1 MNIIYLF
8 ELNQK
13 IGLGHFSR
21 GLSLARSLIKNNHK
35 CDLATIENINFKK
48 EFYKYLNQFDIPYFN
63 FNGFDLF
70 EIHLRKE
77 KFDYVIID
85 FANYERYKENKLIN
99 IIKKYSL
106 LICIDDITKRRL
118 KADINFYPPIN
129 WVKNLDWDLFLG
141 KNFIGKEYTVLR
153 PDLER
158 YKNKSDSNY
167 EYKYDY
173 CITIGGS
180 DPNSI
185 SIKIAN
191 LIYEISPH
199 KNICIIYGPL
209 YKKNISLKRN
219 NISIFYNPDNY
230 IEIITN
236 SQKIITSFGV
246 TMYEL
251 DYLKK
256 QTYFFVSHEDH
267 ILSAEYFINLP
278 NFKYLGFYKN
288 LSKKTFEETLEKE
301 FKKFTFKENTLIN
314 SKIIKRLIER
324 LSD

>member
-8 ELNQK
+8 ESNQN
-13 IGLGHFSR
+13 IGLGHCSR
-21 GLSLARSLIKNNHK
+21 GLSLAKSLIKNNHK
-35 CDLATIENINFKK
+35 CDLATFENLDFKK
-48 EFYKYLNQFDIPYFN
+48 EFHKYLNKFDIPYFN
-63 FNGFDLF
+63 FHSIDLF
-70 EIHLRKE
+70 EIYLRKE

-85 FANYERYKENKLIN
+85 FANFEKDKENILIN
-99 IIKKYSL
+99 LIKKYSL

-129 WVKNLDWDLFLG
+129 WVKNLDWNLFKG
-141 KNFIGKEYTVLR
+141 KNFIGIEYAVLR
-153 PDLER
+153 PDLEI
-158 YKNKSDSNY
+158 YKYKSDYKY

-191 LIYEISPH
+191 LIYEIFPH
-199 KNICIIYGPL
+199 KSICIIYGPL
-209 YKKNISLKRN
+209 YKKEISYKKN
-219 NISIFYNPDNY
+219 YSIFYNPDNY
-230 IEIITN
+230 IEIIAN
-236 SQKIITSFGV
+236 SKKIITSFGV

-251 DYLKK
+251 HYLNK
-256 QTYFFVSHEDH
+256 QTYFFISHKDH
-267 ILSAEYFINLP
+267 ILSSEYFINLP

-288 LSKKTFEETLEKE
+288 LSKKTFKETLEKE
-301 FKKFTFKENTLIN
+301 FKKFTFKENKLIN
-314 SKIIKRLIER
+314 SKIITRLIER